1 MRVFFIPCESFS
13 VSVFLFSRVS
23 TMAEPSMADLSLDDA
38 KEDLVVQV
46 DTAEGEGINNIFPF
60 VWWKI
65 PY

>member
-1 MRVFFIPCESFS
+1 M
-13 VSVFLFSRVS
+13 SVFLFSRVS